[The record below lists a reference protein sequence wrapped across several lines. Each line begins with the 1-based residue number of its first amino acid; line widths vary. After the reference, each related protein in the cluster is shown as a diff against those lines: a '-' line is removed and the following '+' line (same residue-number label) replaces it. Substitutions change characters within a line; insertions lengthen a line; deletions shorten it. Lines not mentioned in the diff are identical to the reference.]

1 MANPVDDLL
10 KKQLSDKLKAL
21 GAGVKADGTIG
32 YSDPEKDKLWQKF
45 QADLDKSGQSS
56 SSTQNT
62 TNQSLENFDRQAA
75 AQTRARAADNAVTL
89 DYAQAQ
95 IPLLQQKTAIDT
107 NAYDQKLRAN
117 VGAQSGLLDRNYDHE
132 QRLDLNT
139 TDRLRMILDSDQQY
153 YDKTTSLAEKQLQQQ
168 GTANILNLITN
179 LALGGAALF
188 A

>member
-1 MANPVDDLL
+1 MANQVDDLL
-10 KKQLSDKLKAL
+10 KKQLSDKLRAL
-21 GAGVKADGTIG
+21 GAGIKADGTIG
-32 YSDPEKDKLWQKF
+32 FSDPRKDADWQQF
-45 QADLDKSGQSS
+45 QADLAKRGQGASS
-56 SSTQNT
+56 APSTAD
-62 TNQSLENFDRQAA
+62 QSLENFDRQAA

-107 NAYDQKLRAN
+107 NAYDQKLKAN
-117 VGAQSGLLDRNYDHE
+117 VAAQSGLLDRNYNHE

-153 YDKTTSLAEKQLQQQ
+153 YDKTTGLAEKQLQQQ